1 MSNNPQPKEEQR
13 PQIQAPVRLLHPAAM
28 TTQELRTE
36 LLDIH
41 RFNPD
46 LDPQIQLLPR
56 ENRDL
61 YRHALVEILIRLR
74 ANQPP
79 MLPAGWANPFMEPP
93 PHDDFVRVENMTS
106 NELITELTSNYPL
119 NAETLTPLPIEV
131 LAQLLENFRL
141 RGYNQTEFENAIAR
155 RGGRRKRKSKQGR
168 KNRRRS
174 NRK

>member
-1 MSNNPQPKEEQR
+1 MSNNQQPNEEHR

-36 LLDIH
+36 LLD
-41 RFNPD
+41 RFDFNPD
-46 LDPQIQLLPR
+46 LNPQIQLLPR
-56 ENRDL
+56 ELNRQ
-61 YRHALVEILIRLR
+61 ALVEILIRLR

-79 MLPAGWANPFMEPP
+79 ILPAGWANQFEEPQP
-93 PHDDFVRVENMTS
+93 QDNFVMVDNMTS
-106 NELITELTSNYPL
+106 NQLIRELTTNYPL
-119 NAETLTPLPIEV
+119 NAESLTPLPIDV
-131 LAQLLENFRL
+131 LSQLLQNFRL
-141 RGYNQTEFENAIAR
+141 NGYNQTEFENAIAR